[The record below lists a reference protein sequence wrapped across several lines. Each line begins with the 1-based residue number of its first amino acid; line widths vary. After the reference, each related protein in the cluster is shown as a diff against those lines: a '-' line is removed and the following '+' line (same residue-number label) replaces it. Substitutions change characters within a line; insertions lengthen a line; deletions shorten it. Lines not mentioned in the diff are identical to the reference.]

1 MISLSRRPG
10 FLMLSL
16 LWNLWLWMKPDQKKL
31 NHAFKTFVWKRKAS
45 LIFQKHF
52 EIMLI
57 YSENLAMQ
65 TLSAQL
71 SYQVKYSNLPTPI
84 HSKSRPGRA
93 VVLVF
98 ALLGKLIVCIYHP
111 KLNTLHTTDGLTDTK
126 CISTHLAVL
135 QIRYVCNCICIVYW
149 AYSHIPSIPCRQMI

>member
-57 YSENLAMQ
+57 YGENLAMQ

-98 ALLGKLIVCIYHP
+98 ALLGKLIVFIIQ
-111 KLNTLHTTDGLTDTK
+111 NWTLCTLQMVWLIQNAFQLILPFCRLDTY
-126 CISTHLAVL
+126 L
-135 QIRYVCNCICIVYW
+135 CNCICIVYW